1 MSNPFPFLRSGA
13 SKVLCAAALAVAAAG
28 VNAAPVTVGDA
39 AINRTQFD
47 GFSNFVIALP
57 GESFLASGTFD
68 QWNVFAAV
76 SGPLGL
82 LILNGSPAAPTVV
95 HALSQTVAV
104 GLTTFTLGSPLSVSA
119 GDYLGIWMASGKV
132 DFDFSATGVTYS
144 GNGTYAAMPTVGSV
158 LVTNGPNAI
167 ARDYSI
173 NVRFTEASTGGTV
186 PEPGTLSLL
195 AVSLLG
201 LAAVRR
207 QTR

>member
-1 MSNPFPFLRSGA
+1 MLNSFPFLRSGV
-13 SKVLCAAALAVAAAG
+13 SKMLSAAALAVAAAG

-39 AINRTQFD
+39 AINRSQFD

-76 SGPLGL
+76 AGPLGL
-82 LILNGSPAAPTVV
+82 LILNGSPTAPTVV
-95 HALSQTVAV
+95 HALSQTVAI

-119 GDYLGIWMASGKV
+119 GDYLGIWMGSGKV
-132 DFDFSATGVTYS
+132 DFDFSSTGVTYS
-144 GNGTYAAMPTVGSV
+144 GSGVYAAMPTVGSV

-173 NVRFTEASTGGTV
+173 NVRFTEASAQGTV

-195 AVSLLG
+195 GLSLLG
-201 LAAVRR
+201 LVAVSRR
-207 QTR
+207 AR